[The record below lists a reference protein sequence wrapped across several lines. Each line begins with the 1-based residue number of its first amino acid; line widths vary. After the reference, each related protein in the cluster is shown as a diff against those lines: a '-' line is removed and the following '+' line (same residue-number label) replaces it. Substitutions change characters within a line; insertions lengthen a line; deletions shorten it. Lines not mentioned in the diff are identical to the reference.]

1 MQIETPIGEL
11 TLPTSVRERIADGS
25 IGRVMVIGQGT
36 AAAAGASL
44 ALALGDQAVADYAHN
59 HQLSL
64 EEARRQLREI
74 SELARRRQKAER
86 ARKK

>member
-1 MQIETPIGEL
+1 MR
-11 TLPTSVRERIADGS
+11 SVVAERLRTEDRERIAAMTSGE
-25 IGRVMVIGQGT
+25 RVR
-36 AAAAGASL
+36 L

>member
-1 MQIETPIGEL
+1 MR
-11 TLPTSVRERIADGS
+11 SVVAERLRTEDRERIAAMTSGE
-25 IGRVMVIGQGT
+25 RVR
-36 AAAAGASL
+36 L
-44 ALALGDQAVADYAHN
+44 ALALGDPAVADYAHN

>member
-1 MQIETPIGEL
+1 MR
-11 TLPTSVRERIADGS
+11 SVVAERLRTEDRERVAAMTSGE
-25 IGRVMVIGQGT
+25 RVR
-36 AAAAGASL
+36 L

>member
-1 MQIETPIGEL
+1 MTSGER
-11 TLPTSVRERIADGS
+11 VR
-25 IGRVMVIGQGT
+25 
-36 AAAAGASL
+36 L